1 MTELNIKKEIGRR
14 IFEARK
20 EKGLTLKAL
29 GKLAGDLKQTRLTN
43 WEQGLRA
50 PGPEEIKLLAH
61 ALEVSPAFLMCLTDN
76 KQQNL
81 YASPVGALIP
91 VLDHQQA
98 CEPKVWVQAIQQ
110 DGKSSRAVIPVN
122 YELAECLGKNAFA
135 LKMKDDSMDP
145 ELKRNDILI
154 VDPDHELSPGGFV
167 VAKLKDN
174 NEVIVRRYRQLS
186 VVNSECELLPVNMA
200 WAGVHIDNRDGSKI
214 IGSVINLI
222 RSLKS

>member
-14 IFEARK
+14 IHEARK
-20 EKGLTLKAL
+20 DKGLTLKAL
-29 GKLAGDLKQTRLTN
+29 GELAGDIKQTRLTN
-43 WEQGLRA
+43 WEQGTRA

-61 ALEVSPAFLMCLTDN
+61 ALDVSPAFLMCLTDN
-76 KQQNL
+76 RQQNL

-98 CEPKVWVQAIQQ
+98 GEPKVWIQAIQ
-110 DGKSSRAVIPVN
+110 DGQSSGAVIPVN
-122 YELAECLGKNAFA
+122 YEFAECLGANAFA

-145 ELKRNDILI
+145 ELKRNDILLI
-154 VDPDHELSPGGFV
+154 DPDQELSPGGFV

-174 NEVIVRRYRQLS
+174 SEVIVRRYRQLS
-186 VVNSECELLPVNMA
+186 VVNSECELLPVNIA
-200 WAGVHIDNRDGSKI
+200 WAGVHIDNQDGSKI